1 MIVVTGASG
10 QLGRLVIEALLQKVP
25 AGEIVAAV
33 RNPEKV
39 ADLAAR
45 GVQVRAAD
53 YEQPASLA
61 AAFAGADK
69 LLLISS
75 SEVGRRVPQHR
86 AVIDAAKVA
95 GVGLLAYTSILH
107 ADTSPLPLAAEH
119 QETEALIRAS
129 GLPAVIL
136 RNGWYTEN
144 YLASLPAALQ
154 YGVLLGS
161 AGAGRIASAARADY
175 AEAAASVLTLADQAG
190 CIYELAGDEAYTLT
204 ELASEI
210 AEQSGKAVAYQN
222 LPESDFKAALL
233 GAGLPEGLA
242 TLLAESDVGAS
253 KGGLFDD
260 GRQLSRLIGR
270 PTRRLAELVRQ
281 QLALAAA

>member
-1 MIVVTGASG
+1 MIVVTGAAG
-10 QLGRLVIEALLQKVP
+10 QLGRLVIEALLQKLP

-33 RNPEKV
+33 RHPEKV

-45 GVQVRAAD
+45 GVQVRQAD
-53 YEQPASLA
+53 YEQPASLV
-61 AAFAGADK
+61 AAFHGADK

-119 QETEALIRAS
+119 KETESLIRAS

-144 YLASLPAALQ
+144 YLAGIPAALQ

-161 AGAGRIASAARADY
+161 AGPGRIASAARADY
-175 AEAAASVLTLADQAG
+175 AAAAAAVLTLDNQAG
-190 CIYELAGDEAYTLT
+190 RIYELAGDEAYTLA
-204 ELASEI
+204 ELAGEI
-210 AEQSGKAVAYQN
+210 AAQSGKAVAYQD
-222 LPESDFKAALL
+222 LPESEFTAALL
-233 GAGLPEGLA
+233 GAGLPAGLA
-242 TLLAESDVGAS
+242 TLLAESDVGAAQ
-253 KGGLFDD
+253 GGLFDESH
-260 GRQLSRLIGR
+260 QLSQLIGR
-270 PTRRLAELVRQ
+270 STAPLTELVKG
-281 QLALAAA
+281 ALR